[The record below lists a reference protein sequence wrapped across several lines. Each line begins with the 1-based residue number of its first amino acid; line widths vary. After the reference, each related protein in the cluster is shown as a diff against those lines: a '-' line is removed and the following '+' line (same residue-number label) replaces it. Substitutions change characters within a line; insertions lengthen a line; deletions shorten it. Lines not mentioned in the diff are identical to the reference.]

1 MIMMMMMT
9 KKRKQLYCASI
20 YIEKAIKATT
30 TATAIL
36 FTFATQHNK
45 NNTNA
50 CKICFLLL
58 NSSRVEPDWHRRRRI
73 VIVLCWCY
81 CCSSF
86 CCCCCYFC
94 LSPLFRFL
102 SWFVCMYVCMFTQN
116 SFFFTTVQFNLPKFS
131 KHKVCTHS
139 YIACAHTFFS
149 SDYSVP
155 VLPSTTKKID
165 RTLNTERCSPFFN
178 SLSLSLLPS
187 LKYEQK

>member
-116 SFFFTTVQFNLPKFS
+116 SFFLQRFNLICQSILSTKS
-131 KHKVCTHS
+131 AHIV
-139 YIACAHTFFS
+139 ILRAHTLSFLPIIRFQFF
-149 SDYSVP
+149 
-155 VLPSTTKKID
+155 LQQQKK
-165 RTLNTERCSPFFN
+165 
-178 SLSLSLLPS
+178 
-187 LKYEQK
+187 